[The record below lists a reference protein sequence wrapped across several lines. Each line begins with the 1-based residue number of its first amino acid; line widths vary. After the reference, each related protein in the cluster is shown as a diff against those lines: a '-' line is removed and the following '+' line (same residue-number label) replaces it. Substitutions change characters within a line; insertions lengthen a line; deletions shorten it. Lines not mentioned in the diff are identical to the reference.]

1 MPDIRFQFTISV
13 STSGAVTIDPKIPE
27 GMSEAVEREANII
40 DIIDTSRKLISDLER
55 QMVIDGL
62 NNVISAL
69 SPEEPAKVSE
79 TVKDA
84 LKERGITPEA

>member
-27 GMSEAVEREANII
+27 GMSEAVEREA
-40 DIIDTSRKLISDLER
+40 
-55 QMVIDGL
+55 MVLDGL